1 MFHWIC
7 PECGREIAP
16 TVREC
21 PACDPAAATV
31 ENALAGE
38 VEAPARALDPAPLSI
53 AAKTLPTEPSSTPG
67 ADAVRLPPHAG
78 SDVSPALAARVE
90 ARSPQMARN
99 SKRVVDA
106 ESLDALPQF
115 GVPEGGRHPLDQF
128 SAMLDSM
135 EPE

>member
-78 SDVSPALAARVE
+78 SDVSLSLIHISEPTR
-90 ARSPQMARN
+90 Q
-99 SKRVVDA
+99 A
-106 ESLDALPQF
+106 EISYAVFCLKKKKKKK
-115 GVPEGGRHPLDQF
+115 
-128 SAMLDSM
+128 
-135 EPE
+135 